1 MNIGTERAVGVVVVP
16 ALTVEGR
23 SLRGLLSLLSI
34 SCIYICRVVM
44 VMVIVVV
51 LVVVL
56 VLVVIRNCARAT
68 NKRRQKGFGG
78 ALQIATVAPEG

>member
-44 VMVIVVV
+44 VMVIVMV
-51 LVVVL
+51 LVVV
-56 VLVVIRNCARAT
+56 VVVIRNCARAT

>member
-56 VLVVIRNCARAT
+56 VVIRNCARAT
-68 NKRRQKGFGG
+68 NKRRQKGFVG

>member
-56 VLVVIRNCARAT
+56 VVIRNCARAT

>member
-34 SCIYICRVVM
+34 SCINICRVVM
-44 VMVIVVV
+44 VMVIVMVIVV
-51 LVVVL
+51 
-56 VLVVIRNCARAT
+56 VLVVIRNCARATT